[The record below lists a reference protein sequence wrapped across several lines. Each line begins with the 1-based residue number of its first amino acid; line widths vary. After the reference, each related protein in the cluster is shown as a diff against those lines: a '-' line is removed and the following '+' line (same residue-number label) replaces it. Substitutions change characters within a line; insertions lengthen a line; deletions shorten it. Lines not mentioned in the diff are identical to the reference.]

1 MSRMHIQ
8 SELVKLQHHDIR
20 DCKNPKIFRQ
30 TQHPQRLAEFSV
42 EFSAPK
48 KIGSTVNT
56 FKPTLFFTTEL
67 YQYISH
73 WMYPGVDQ
81 QNRGNFRLCLGS
93 NSIAT
98 SIRALRFERWTSSAD
113 GLLVTEN
120 VGKQRI
126 WRLDLCILKIQ
137 SLRGSKIDFY
147 GYMSQKS
154 RKKALIGEFEDLL
167 GKFFGPN
174 KMYRCAH
181 ISHTFIG

>member
-1 MSRMHIQ
+1 MS
-8 SELVKLQHHDIR
+8 
-20 DCKNPKIFRQ
+20 F
-30 TQHPQRLAEFSV
+30 HPQKR
-42 EFSAPK
+42 
-48 KIGSTVNT
+48 IGSNT
-56 FKPTLFFTTEL
+56 FKPAFFSTTEL
-67 YQYISH
+67 YQHISH

-126 WRLDLCILKIQ
+126 WRLDTG
-137 SLRGSKIDFY
+137 SLYLEDPE
-147 GYMSQKS
+147 SQ
-154 RKKALIGEFEDLL
+154 RFQNRFLWIHVPEIKKKPLIGELEDLL

-181 ISHTFIG
+181 ISLTFIG

>member
-1 MSRMHIQ
+1 MVTPQDFSPRNTPEIGWLF
-8 SELVKLQHHDIR
+8 LVD
-20 DCKNPKIFRQ
+20 
-30 TQHPQRLAEFSV
+30 EFSP
-42 EFSAPK
+42 PK
-48 KIGSTVNT
+48 KDRVNT
-56 FKPTLFFTTEL
+56 FKPTFFSTTEL
-67 YQYISH
+67 YQHISH

-137 SLRGSKIDFY
+137 SLRGSKIGFY
-147 GYMSQKS
+147 GYMSRKS
-154 RKKALIGEFEDLL
+154 RKKTLIGELEDLL